1 MNTHRWMSASL
12 LMGSIVLQ
20 ATVCNAE
27 PRIGTTAS
35 ARPNADA
42 VSGENIRAL
51 SAGSEIYANQ
61 TVRTGNRGK
70 ADLVFIDST
79 NLGVGPSSEVRLDR
93 FTYDPRGS
101 SGSVVMNASRGAFRF
116 VTGTQDHKAYQVN
129 TPHGSLGVN
138 GTTVEVTVNPNPRC
152 TPRAGVRLPAECENE
167 CVTKVRLVE
176 GEATYDVAKT
186 GKKAHLTQP
195 NQVACI
201 IAEWKHHVLGKFSI
215 NPELFG
221 GRCIAAGAVCHPRDR
236 WGNQSDHS
244 TSGRERNHAALRIGG
259 VSWTPIGVR
268 LYPSRRS

>member
-1 MNTHRWMSASL
+1 MNIHRWMSASL

-35 ARPNADA
+35 ARPKADA
-42 VSGENIRAL
+42 VSGENTRAL

-70 ADLVFIDST
+70 ADLVFIDNT
-79 NLGVGPSSEVRLDR
+79 NLDVGPSSEVRLDR
-93 FTYDPRGS
+93 FNYDPRGS
-101 SGSVVMNASRGAFRF
+101 AGSVVMNASRGAFRF
-116 VTGTQDHKAYQVN
+116 VTGTQDHKAYKVN

-201 IAEWKHHVLGKFSI
+201 S
-215 NPELFG
+215 PS
-221 GRCIAAGAVCHPRDR
+221 
-236 WGNQSDHS
+236 GNITYSVSS
-244 TSGRERNHAALRIGG
+244 TSILSFSAGDASPPAPTFIPGTGG
-259 VSWTPIGVR
+259 GTNPVTPPPIVSGTTP
-268 LYPSRRS
+268 L